1 MQLNCLIVDDEPLAR
16 EVIASYIDKVD
27 NLNLIGEC
35 DNALQAF
42 EKVRS
47 QKVDLIFLDIQMPKL
62 NGIEFIKALSPLPKV
77 ILTTAYREYAIE
89 SYELDVA
96 DYLLKPVSFQRF
108 LKAIDKVVLGETEP
122 NEPQLVNSEVDELR
136 QDHPHMFLKAD
147 RKMVKVYLK
156 DILYIESLKDY
167 VRIKLPGKEIISL
180 QKISYLEQ
188 KLPEDCFMRIHRS
201 FIVPIKKIEAF
212 SSHAIEVGGKELPIG
227 RNYKEQVLEILNAE
241 SSFLS

>member
-16 EVIASYIDKVD
+16 EVIASYIEKVN
-27 NLNLIGEC
+27 NLNLVGEC

-62 NGIEFIKALSPLPKV
+62 NGIEFIKALNPLPKV

-108 LKAIDKVVLGETEP
+108 LKAIDKVVMGEVEQP
-122 NEPQLVNSEVDELR
+122 AEQQLVNPDIDELR
-136 QDHPHMFLKAD
+136 QDHPYMFLKAD

-167 VRIKLPGKEIISL
+167 VRIKPPAKEIISL

-212 SSHAIEVGGKELPIG
+212 QAM
-227 RNYKEQVLEILNAE
+227 Q
-241 SSFLS
+241 

>member
-16 EVIASYIDKVD
+16 EVIASFIEKVD
-27 NLNLIGEC
+27 NLTLIAEC

-47 QKVDLIFLDIQMPKL
+47 QKIDLIFLDIQMPKL
-62 NGIEFIKALSPLPKV
+62 NGIEFLKALNPLPKV

-89 SYELDVA
+89 SYELNVV
-96 DYLLKPVSFQRF
+96 DYLLKPISFQRF
-108 LKAIDKVVLGETEP
+108 LKAVDKVFSSDQET
-122 NEPQLVNSEVDELR
+122 NEVILENPDIDDLR
-136 QDHPHMFLKAD
+136 QDHPYMFLKAD

-167 VRIKLPGKEIISL
+167 VRINLPEKEIISL

-212 SSHAIEVGGKELPIG
+212 SNHAIEVGGKELPIG
-227 RNYKEQVLEILNAE
+227 RNYKEAVLSLLNSDESILN
-241 SSFLS
+241 